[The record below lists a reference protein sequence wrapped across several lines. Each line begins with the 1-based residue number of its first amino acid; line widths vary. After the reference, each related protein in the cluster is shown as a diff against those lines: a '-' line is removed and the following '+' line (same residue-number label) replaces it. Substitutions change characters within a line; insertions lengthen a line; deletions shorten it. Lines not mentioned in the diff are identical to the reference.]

1 MRRLGVHT
9 SIAGGIHLS
18 LQRAHDLGCTTLQIF
33 SHNPRGWSKKSLDP
47 DEAELFRAHSVSL
60 DLYPPFIH
68 SSYLINLAS
77 PDRNIREKS
86 IDLLAYELNLAHEL
100 NVPYLVLH
108 PGKTVGQSRED
119 AVRLASEALSEAY
132 SMAGEKNV
140 AILLENTAG
149 QKGDISATIPDIS
162 EIIELSTAGSIGGIC
177 LDSCHAYAAGYD
189 IASEEGIEKLSSEIE
204 RYIAPLEIRLIHL
217 NDSKKGL
224 SSGIDRHEEIG
235 KGEIGLKGLEQFL
248 SYPLIRDVPIVL
260 ETPKK
265 SDDDDRKNLA
275 EVRKIL
281 GRIEGV

>member
-47 DEAELFRAHSVSL
+47 NEVELFRSHSISL
-60 DLYPPFIH
+60 DLTPLYIH

-77 PDRNIREKS
+77 PDDRIRTKS
-86 IDLLAYELNLAHEL
+86 IDLLAYELNLASEL

-108 PGKTVGQSRED
+108 PGKTVGQSRKD
-119 AVRLASEALSEAY
+119 AVRIASKSLSEAY
-132 SMAGEKNV
+132 KIAGEKNV
-140 AILLENTAG
+140 SILVENTAG

-189 IASEEGIEKLSSEIE
+189 ITTEEGLEVLNSEIA
-204 RYIAPLEIRLIHL
+204 RYIAPLEIKLIHL

-224 SSGIDRHEEIG
+224 SSGVDRHEEIG

-248 SYPLIRDVPIVL
+248 SYPLISDIPIVL

-265 SDDDDRKNLA
+265 SDDDDKKNLA
-275 EVRKIL
+275 QVRKIL
-281 GRIEGV
+281 GRIERT